1 MPDVRPMLDI
11 AGVSKTFRTGAGEIH
26 ALSGASLTI
35 DKGEFVC
42 LIGASGCG
50 KSTLLRLIGGFEIP
64 SAGSVRMRGTPVI
77 GPGPDRGMVF
87 QDYALF
93 PWLTVRGN
101 IAFGPKAR
109 GLSRKEVHAV
119 CEQFIEMVGL
129 ARFADAY
136 PHQLSGGMRQRVAIA
151 RVLANDAQVILM
163 DEPFGAL
170 DAMTRERLQEELLE
184 LWQRTKLTVI
194 FVTHAI
200 EEAILLAN
208 RVVIMTPGPG
218 RIQSDN
224 RVALARPRD
233 VASPEF
239 NAIRRD
245 LSGLLVSHHGT
256 KTPAAVRPQLRALV

>member
-1 MPDVRPMLDI
+1 MPDALPILEI
-11 AGVSKTFRTGAGEIH
+11 TGLSKTYKTRAGEIH
-26 ALSGASLTI
+26 ALSNASLTI

-50 KSTLLRLIGGFEIP
+50 KSTLLRLIGGFETP
-64 SAGSVRMRGTPVI
+64 TAGGVKMWDALVT

-93 PWLTVRGN
+93 PWLSVRGN
-101 IAFGPKAR
+101 IAFGPRAR
-109 GLSRKEVHAV
+109 GLSRKEVRAASDR
-119 CEQFIEMVGL
+119 FIEMVGL

-151 RVLANDAQVILM
+151 RVLANDTQVILM

-170 DAMTRERLQEELLE
+170 DAMTRERLQEDLLE
-184 LWQRTKLTVI
+184 LWQRTQLTVI

-200 EEAILLAN
+200 EEAILLAD
-208 RVVIMTPGPG
+208 RVVVMTPAPG

-224 RVALARPRD
+224 RVALPRPRD

-239 NAIRRD
+239 NSVRRE
-245 LSGLLVSHHGT
+245 LSRLLVSHT
-256 KTPAAVRPQLRALV
+256 SKPSAAARPLLRALP